1 MSMKNALLLL
11 AGVLIVLSSVSAPA
25 MAGDV
30 LWFLGHSGF
39 DEGHDDVVALLQGAG
54 ATVDVNSDPTL
65 PALTGYTLAFIVM
78 PGFTNPADFFTAAEK
93 TALSNWLQTASHRV
107 VMVGDWDGFYQGQA
121 VMNDL
126 LAAIGN
132 PIVFVPGAWDSGC
145 GHCAGPLGD
154 PDPLTAGLNHVCYAL
169 TPTWDPTYGKPL
181 AFPESPGAPGPWL
194 VTNNTLIPCIV
205 GVGDSNAL
213 TDLCHPLAVSGD
225 ADSRT
230 FATRLY
236 TVTCAG
242 EPQFACCLPDG
253 ACQNLTRTDC
263 DAAYGT
269 FHDGLNCD
277 QVVCNPSP
285 VENGTWGHLKS
296 LYR

>member
-1 MSMKNALLLL
+1 MKTRVLL
-11 AGVLIVLSSVSAPA
+11 AILGLVVLTGISSMPA
-25 MAGDV
+25 GAGDV
-30 LWFLGHSGF
+30 LWFLGHSGY
-39 DEGHDDVVALLQGAG
+39 DEGHNDIVNLLQTVG

-65 PALTGYTLAFIVM
+65 PSLTGYTLAFIVM
-78 PGFTNPADFFTAAEK
+78 PGFFNPSDYFNAAEK
-93 TALSNWLQTASHRV
+93 AALNAWLLTASHRV

-132 PIVFVPGAWDSGC
+132 PIVFVPGAWDAGC
-145 GHCAGPLGD
+145 GHCSGPLGL
-154 PDPLTAGLNHVCYAL
+154 PDPLTQGLTHVCYAY

-181 AFPESPGAPGPWL
+181 AYPEDPAAPGPWL

-213 TDLCHPLAVSGD
+213 TDLCGPMGPSGD
-225 ADSRT
+225 ADSKT

-242 EPQFACCLPDG
+242 EPQFACCLPTG
-253 ACQNLTRTDC
+253 ACQNLTQQDC
-263 DAAYGT
+263 ASANGT
-269 FHDGLNCD
+269 FYPGQNCD
-277 QVVCNPSP
+277 QVQCQPTPAKSS
-285 VENGTWGHLKS
+285 TWGQVKS
-296 LYR
+296 TFR